1 MQQKFDGKNKL
12 DFSGRITFF
21 NNDFNLDGKINS
33 EFLNF
38 DELLLVKKQLS
49 NFRSNKYT
57 LTKINQKIEKN
68 KFRYKKNID
77 KGYIIG

>member
-12 DFSGRITFF
+12 DFSGKITFF

-38 DELLLVKKQLS
+38 DELVSLVKNNYQILEV
-49 NFRSNKYT
+49 
-57 LTKINQKIEKN
+57 INIH
-68 KFRYKKNID
+68 
-77 KGYIIG
+77 

>member
-12 DFSGRITFF
+12 DFTGRITFF

-38 DELLLVKKQLS
+38 DELLSLKKQLV
-49 NFRSNKYT
+49 NFRN
-57 LTKINQKIEKN
+57 N
-68 KFRYKKNID
+68 
-77 KGYIIG
+77 GYID